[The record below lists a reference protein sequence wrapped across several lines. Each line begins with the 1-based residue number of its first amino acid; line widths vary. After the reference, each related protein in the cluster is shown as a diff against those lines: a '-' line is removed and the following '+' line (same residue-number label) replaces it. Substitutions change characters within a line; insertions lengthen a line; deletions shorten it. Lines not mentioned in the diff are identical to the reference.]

1 MEALK
6 KPVGYY
12 DDLEISV
19 EEAISNA
26 ALPDCLFYFKDLKQR
41 KF

>member
-26 ALPDCLFYFKDLKQR
+26 ALQTDFSTLR
-41 KF
+41 I